1 MTTVPELIQALLDNV
16 PALRPLY
23 DQHLEYYDEFLSHV
37 FFGDVSRLVE
47 ACFDPDIPLDEDVA
61 RAILAVLEA
70 ALEAPSD
77 DVDYLI
83 GVSFI
88 ENVAAESPPR
98 LRTLMGPRL
107 RRMLTD
113 YLDWRPPLAIEP

>member
-23 DQHLEYYDEFLSHV
+23 QQHIRDYDELLPHV

-47 ACFDPDIPLDEDVA
+47 ACFDPDILLDEDVA
-61 RAILAVLEA
+61 RAVLAVLEA
-70 ALEAPSD
+70 ALEDPSD
-77 DVDYLI
+77 DVDNLI

-88 ENVAAESPPR
+88 ENVAAGSTPR
-98 LRTLMGPRL
+98 LRALMGPRL
-107 RRMLTD
+107 HRMLVE
-113 YLDWRPPLAIEP
+113 YLEWRPLREIEP